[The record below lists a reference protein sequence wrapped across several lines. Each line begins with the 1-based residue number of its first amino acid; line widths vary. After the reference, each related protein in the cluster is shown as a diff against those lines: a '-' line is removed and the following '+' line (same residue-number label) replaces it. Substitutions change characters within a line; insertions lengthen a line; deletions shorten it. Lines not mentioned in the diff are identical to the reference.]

1 MNLNT
6 VTELVRPRRPE
17 DVPTWKAG
25 DAWLAGGTWLF
36 SEPQPQLRRLIDL
49 ESLGWR
55 AINIDER
62 GLQLAATC
70 TIAMLDSVSLPTDWT
85 AAPLI
90 GQCCRALMASFK
102 VWNTATVGGN
112 ICMALPAGAM
122 ISLASALDG
131 IATIWTNDGSERS
144 IPIVEFVTGEQKNI
158 LAAGDVL
165 RQIALPASA
174 LVNRTA
180 FRQHS
185 LTALGRSAALL
196 IGTLSIRDKAF
207 DLTVTAATSR
217 PVRISFPHLPM
228 ADQLRDRIEQ
238 QIPNSGYLD
247 DVHGR
252 WAWRKHMT
260 LLLAEEIRLEL
271 CGDASQ

>member
-1 MNLNT
+1 
-6 VTELVRPRRPE
+6 
-17 DVPTWKAG
+17 
-25 DAWLAGGTWLF
+25 
-36 SEPQPQLRRLIDL
+36 LRRLIDL
-49 ESLGWR
+49 ESLDWR

-70 TIAMLDSVSLPTDWT
+70 TIARLDGVSLPTSWT

-131 IATIWTNDGSERS
+131 VATIWTNDGSERS
-144 IPIVEFVTGEQKNI
+144 IPIVEFVTGDQKNI

-165 RQIALPASA
+165 RQIALPVSA
-174 LVNRTA
+174 LVKRTA
-180 FRQHS
+180 FRQHA
-185 LTALGRSAALL
+185 LTPLGRSAALL
-196 IGTLSIRDKAF
+196 IGTLSTRDKAF
-207 DLTVTAATSR
+207 DLTITAAISR
-217 PVRISFPHLPM
+217 PVRISFPHVPT
-228 ADQLRDRIEQ
+228 ADQTSDRIEQ
-238 QIPNSGYLD
+238 QIPNSAYLD

-271 CGDASQ
+271 CGDGSQ